1 MSNKGGDS
9 IVRKNMLT
17 EKEKTLKDKLFN
29 KGPGTREKRM
39 GGPPDEFA
47 RAPPKAMEKEIDSHL
62 EKFIQELGTEVKK
75 MNQGKLGSWQTISR
89 KRCCRTRTRCS

>member
-29 KGPGTREKRM
+29 KGSGTKEKRLT
-39 GGPPDEFA
+39 GPPDECA

-62 EKFIQELGTEVKK
+62 DKFIQELGTEVKK
-75 MNQGKLGSWQTISR
+75 MNQGNHF
-89 KRCCRTRTRCS
+89 